1 MMKRLWFAA
10 ALLAAVLAVT
20 LWNARHL
27 EGLTFSLSQD
37 LEKARQLT
45 TQERWDQA
53 EQLVEDAR
61 NRWLSHETYL
71 HVTLRHGDTDQIQL
85 DFEEV
90 LRLLQTRET
99 GEDAAASSQLMG
111 RLSLLSEAEQL
122 TLENLF

>member
-1 MMKRLWFAA
+1 MRYK
-10 ALLAAVLAVT
+10 LLAAVLAVT

-61 NRWLSHETYL
+61 NRWLSHGTYL

-99 GEDAAASSQLMG
+99 GEYAAASSQLMG

>member
-1 MMKRLWFAA
+1 M
-10 ALLAAVLAVT
+10 
-20 LWNARHL
+20 
-27 EGLTFSLSQD
+27 
-37 LEKARQLT
+37 
-45 TQERWDQA
+45 
-53 EQLVEDAR
+53 VEDAR

-99 GEDAAASSQLMG
+99 GEYAAASSQLMG

>member
-27 EGLTFSLSQD
+27 EGLTSYLSQD

-61 NRWLSHETYL
+61 NRWLSHGTYL

-99 GEDAAASSQLMG
+99 GEYAAASSQLMG